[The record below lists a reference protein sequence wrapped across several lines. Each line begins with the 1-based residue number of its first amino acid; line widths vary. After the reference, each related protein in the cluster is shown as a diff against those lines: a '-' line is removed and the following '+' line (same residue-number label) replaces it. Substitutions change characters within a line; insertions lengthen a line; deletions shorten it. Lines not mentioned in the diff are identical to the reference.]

1 MHKKGHKVLKILF
14 LVVFMMV
21 VFAICFWFF
30 APSSAKKALI
40 KALSKSEI
48 IRDIVADQVEEDFQ
62 NNVQDTDFKPE
73 EIIVPEEV
81 EKKLTGY
88 KNVVLFGIDARGKE
102 FDSDTRSDTMMII
115 SINNDSGAVRMVSI
129 FRDTYLNIIK
139 PNGETFYS
147 KVNSA
152 YSVGGPQGAISTLN
166 TNLDL
171 NIDDYIVVNFD
182 GLAET
187 INLMGGV
194 DINVSEY
201 EKQRINEIG
210 SDMEAEFGITF
221 NPVEDFGLV
230 HLDGYQATAY
240 CRIRDAVFT
249 DADGNEYHYDF
260 GRTARQRYVMQE
272 LVTKAKGSG
281 ISSLLSLAKQVLN
294 MNTEEKTFIKT
305 SLGYDEIMDL
315 IPVVIDYNIEANSGF
330 PFTLQT
336 PNINGADLVVAE
348 GLACNVTALHE
359 FLFDD
364 ADYQPTEG
372 VIAIDRYLIDY
383 TGVPPCIPVLGTIGE

>member
-1 MHKKGHKVLKILF
+1 M
-14 LVVFMMV
+14 
-21 VFAICFWFF
+21 
-30 APSSAKKALI
+30 
-40 KALSKSEI
+40 
-48 IRDIVADQVEEDFQ
+48 
-62 NNVQDTDFKPE
+62 
-73 EIIVPEEV
+73 
-81 EKKLTGY
+81 
-88 KNVVLFGIDARGKE
+88 
-102 FDSDTRSDTMMII
+102 
-115 SINNDSGAVRMVSI
+115 
-129 FRDTYLNIIK
+129 
-139 PNGETFYS
+139 
-147 KVNSA
+147 
-152 YSVGGPQGAISTLN
+152 N

-187 INLMGGV
+187 INLMDGV

-364 ADYQPTEG
+364 VDYQPTEG
-372 VIAIDRYLIDY
+372 VKAIDQYLIDY
-383 TGVPPCIPVLGTIGE
+383 TGVPPCVPVLGMIGE